1 MRVSS
6 FVPRAMVK
14 SYFKAIQKTNVTSQ
28 NLRLDSQLHDMNK
41 PQRCMTV
48 VLTLLECLV
57 HVIHSVASDKTWIR
71 GGPAVSVEG
80 ETCRSAGTEQDGL
93 RPK

>member
-1 MRVSS
+1 
-6 FVPRAMVK
+6 MVK
-14 SYFKAIQKTNVTSQ
+14 SYLKAIHKTSVTSQ
-28 NLRLDSQLHDMNK
+28 NLRLESQLNDMNR

-57 HVIHSVASDKTWIR
+57 HVINSVASDKTSIR
-71 GGPAVSVEG
+71 CGPAVSVEG
-80 ETCRSAGTEQDGL
+80 ETCRSAGTVQDGL